1 MVSHHDSR
9 DSGASCPGQEASHA
23 PLLLSPEPG
32 DRGHLRPLWPA
43 PLCGLRPPRRHR
55 DATIQGIAGAT
66 ALVGILVAAVV
77 ISLAA
82 PHRSAAKAIL
92 AVSYDDFIL
101 PALAAMAGAIARF
114 FL

>member
-1 MVSHHDSR
+1 
-9 DSGASCPGQEASHA
+9 
-23 PLLLSPEPG
+23 LLGWLG
-32 DRGHLRPLWPA
+32 RPNLLA
-43 PLCGLRPPRRHR
+43 ALALGFAVGSAAFVGSRRHR

-82 PHRSAAKAIL
+82 PHRSAAQAIL
-92 AVSYDDFIL
+92 AISYDDFIL